1 MKILSSFN
9 PAFSAANKTLDFS
22 LMQGFNIDRLYAVI
36 NVTRNQPIY
45 IPGAPGLGA
54 TAIAGAKITLSYDTT
69 GHNDADELN
78 IYYSA
83 TDAQNESNM
92 AVETGGN
99 LSKINELLA
108 RILLELRIQN
118 VMLKEG
124 LNIKDE
130 LTRMRFDSENNN
142 NAVE

>member
-1 MKILSSFN
+1 
-9 PAFSAANKTLDFS
+9 
-22 LMQGFNIDRLYAVI
+22 
-36 NVTRNQPIY
+36 
-45 IPGAPGLGA
+45 
-54 TAIAGAKITLSYDTT
+54 
-69 GHNDADELN
+69 
-78 IYYSA
+78 
-83 TDAQNESNM
+83 M

-108 RILLELRIQN
+108 RILVELRIQN